1 MKRFSFLRST
11 TQRQPAGYT
20 LLELLIV
27 ILILGILAA
36 IVSPSLITWLNNQRV
51 GAVRSQIS
59 DAMRKAQNEA
69 KRTKIN
75 RELRFRFDQQRRVN
89 EYAIIPAIDNGT
101 GQPTRLAN
109 VDPSIK
115 WQTLADDGGN
125 RQGLQLRM
133 SASPLPSPNAPD
145 GPNGTSAGIVFNPYG
160 AVVVGGSTAAYE
172 GDTNSTTNVFTV
184 QVTVNGNQH
193 KRCVVVRT
201 LLGAFRE
208 EKNGACPNL

>member
-75 RELRFRFDQQRRVN
+75 RELRFDNNNGTPR
-89 EYAIIPAIDNGT
+89 YAIIPAIDNGT

-109 VDPSIK
+109 GDPSIK
-115 WQTLADDGGN
+115 WQTLAGDGGN
-125 RQGLQLRM
+125 RQGLRLRM
-133 SASPLPSPNAPD
+133 SGSPLLGPAAPD

-184 QVTVNGNQH
+184 QVTVNDNQH